1 MHPKI
6 EAMIKHVPNMMTFGR
21 LVLTAG
27 FLAMVLY
34 SPNVEKSRAMFFDVA
49 LVLFVITGV
58 TDLLDGFVARRYNVT
73 SKLGR
78 IMDPLADKFL
88 VCGTFCCFAIVGLPS
103 LFDGVIASQYQSAI
117 LWAVFIILMARE
129 VYVTVLRHVA
139 EAKGVSFAATASG
152 KIKMF
157 LQSFAIGTVLIKTG
171 HVTRIWGDWF
181 TAVTLTLMVAATV
194 ISGIR
199 ATQRKTNQP

>member
-6 EAMIKHVPNMMTFGR
+6 KRMIKHVPNIMTFGR
-21 LVLTAG
+21 LVLTVG
-27 FLAMVLY
+27 FLAMILH
-34 SPNVEKSRAMFFDVA
+34 SPNVEKSRALFFDVA
-49 LVLFVITGV
+49 FVLFVITGV

-88 VCGTFCCFAIVGLPS
+88 VCGAFCCFAVVGVPS
-103 LFDGVIASQYQSAI
+103 LFDGQIASQYQSVI
-117 LWAVFIILMARE
+117 LWAVFIVLMARE
-129 VYVTVLRHVA
+129 VYVTLLRHVA
-139 EAKGVSFAATASG
+139 EAKGISFAATASG

-157 LQSFAIGTVLIKTG
+157 LQSFTIGTVLIKTG

-181 TAVTLTLMVAATV
+181 TAITLALMVAATI

-199 ATQRKTNQP
+199 ATQRKI